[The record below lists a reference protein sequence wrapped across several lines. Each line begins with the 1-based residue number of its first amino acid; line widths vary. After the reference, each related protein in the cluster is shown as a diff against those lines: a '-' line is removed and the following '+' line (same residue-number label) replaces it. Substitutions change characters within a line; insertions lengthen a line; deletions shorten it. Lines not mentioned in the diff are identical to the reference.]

1 MGAPASKTT
10 AENILPFYAANAT
23 REIIE
28 GFFAKVVVLVE
39 GPTEELS
46 LPLYL
51 EKCGLSA
58 ARDGVA
64 IIAVHGK
71 GNLAKWRRLFLA
83 YSIPTYCIFDNDSE
97 DDKTGAH
104 RRDALRAI
112 GIADASHDTYI
123 KATDW
128 VVESEFSVFGS
139 DFEQVLRQHFQG
151 YKGLEAHIREEG
163 VESKPFVA
171 RQVAER
177 MKRDPKDPGWMKFD
191 NLATAL
197 WAKIPGEVPF

>member
-1 MGAPASKTT
+1 MGAPAGRTT

-23 REIIE
+23 REILE
-28 GFFAKVVVLVE
+28 GFFAKTVVLVE
-39 GPTEELS
+39 GPTEALA

-51 EKCGLSA
+51 EKCGFSNVKE
-58 ARDGVA
+58 GVA

-97 DDKTGAH
+97 DDKTGEH

-112 GIADASHDTYI
+112 GIADASHDKCI
-123 KATDW
+123 KTTDW
-128 VVESEFSVFGS
+128 VVEPERSVFGA
-139 DFEQVLRQHFQG
+139 DFEQALRQHFQG
-151 YKGLEAHIREEG
+151 YQGLEAQVRKEG

-177 MKRDPKDPGWMKFD
+177 MKRDQQDPGWTKLD
-191 NLATAL
+191 TLAAAL
-197 WAKIPGEVPF
+197 WAKLSGEVPF